1 VAFLLLKGTQMNANA
16 TTAAS
21 QRKPRPK
28 PERRIRLEVRPEH
41 GGLGIVRI
49 WVGQEYADYFLDP
62 IPADFGRGFKV
73 EKIGLHANDPPYH
86 VHLDGDQRS
95 CECKGFLRHGH
106 CKHADGLAALVAAGR
121 L

>member
-1 VAFLLLKGTQMNANA
+1 MNANG
-16 TTAAS
+16 TAFAR

-28 PERRIRLEVRPEH
+28 PERRIRLEVRPEA

-73 EKIGLHANDPPYH
+73 EKIGLHCNEPPYH
-86 VHLDGDQRS
+86 VNLDGDKRT
-95 CECKGFLRHGH
+95 CDCKGFCRWSH